1 MLLFYVVFLSQ
12 NINIIRWCSKPLASQ
27 GEWVYLLSSLIGE
40 GNDRSGAL
48 RNGAGES
55 RQGQEAKSIPL
66 RFSWSFQNSE
76 RLYPTWSCPP
86 YLEEKTPEAM
96 PTARIP
102 GTEQWSW
109 ADRSCWSFL
118 SGETQG
124 SPLATHFPTSSSLFA
139 ITSMPASHPLTA
151 DHHILPSAFQ
161 EQSQPYKLN
170 LKKKSW
176 RIWNVWPRAPKFS

>member
-1 MLLFYVVFLSQ
+1 MGWG
-12 NINIIRWCSKPLASQ
+12 RA
-27 GEWVYLLSSLIGE
+27 
-40 GNDRSGAL
+40 DRSRKQNL
-48 RNGAGES
+48 S
-55 RQGQEAKSIPL
+55 TL

-102 GTEQWSW
+102 GKEQWSW

-124 SPLATHFPTSSSLFA
+124 SSLATHFPTSSSLFA

-151 DHHILPSAFQ
+151 AHHILPNAFQ

-170 LKKKSW
+170 LKKKSYTILGLINHNDVMKKAGYMRYLW
-176 RIWNVWPRAPKFS
+176 ENFLDKILWC